1 MTIRIRPIRSSR
13 CVWLAAAML
22 AAAPLTAVAAELGDA
37 PPGATSCSGCHPAR
51 KWVDTQ
57 VPRLNG
63 RPAGEI
69 IAAMQA
75 FKSGETGA
83 TVMGRIAK
91 GFTSEE
97 IKAIAHWYAT
107 QND

>member
-1 MTIRIRPIRSSR
+1 
-13 CVWLAAAML
+13 VWLAAAML
-22 AAAPLTAVAAELGDA
+22 GAAPVTAVAAGLGDA
-37 PPGATSCSGCHPAR
+37 PPGATSCSGCHPVKR
-51 KWVDTQ
+51 WVDTQ

-75 FKSGETGA
+75 FKNGGASG
-83 TVMGRIAK
+83 TVMGLIAK

-97 IKAIAHWYAT
+97 IKAIADWYAS
-107 QND
+107 QKD

>member
-1 MTIRIRPIRSSR
+1 MSKS
-13 CVWLAAAML
+13 VWLAAIML
-22 AAAPLTAVAAELGDA
+22 GATTFTAVAAGLGDA
-37 PPGATSCSGCHPAR
+37 PPGVTSCSGCHPAK

-69 IAAMQA
+69 VPAMEA
-75 FKSGETGA
+75 FKKGEAGG

-97 IKAIAHWYAT
+97 IKAIADWYAS
-107 QND
+107 QKD